1 MMSPGRPTL
10 VAEAARAVRSRPG
23 GILPAL
29 AAALDDWGPLQ
40 ELLADPAIEEIWWND
55 PARVFC
61 SANGQA
67 RLSNIVMVEDEARTL
82 VMRAITACGRR
93 LDTAQP
99 FVDAEL
105 PDGSR
110 LHVVIPPIT
119 RRHWAVN
126 IRRYIV
132 RPTSIADMVTLG
144 AVPAD
149 AAAVLSAAMAAGA
162 NTVISGSTHTGK
174 TTMLNALLGSCP
186 GRRVVSCEEV
196 RELRLPVV
204 DWVALQTRDPGLEGT
219 GGVVLRDLVREALRM
234 RPDRVVV
241 GEVRGPEALDLILA
255 MNCGIPAAVTIHAN
269 SATDALDRLV
279 GLPLLA
285 GPNVSAE
292 FITRS
297 VARCIDL
304 IVHLG
309 VGADG
314 RRGVRQIVSVAPGAD
329 AATVGRLFV
338 DDGAG
343 LRRSGAEIPRGW
355 SA

>member
-1 MMSPGRPTL
+1 MSLGRPTL
-10 VAEAARAVRSRPG
+10 VAEATSVAEGGPG
-23 GILPAL
+23 GILPAM
-29 AAALDDWGPLQ
+29 AAALSDWGPVQ
-40 ELLADPAIEEIWWND
+40 ELLTDPATEEIWWND
-55 PARVFC
+55 PARIFC
-61 SANGQA
+61 SVDGAA
-67 RLSNIVMVEDEARTL
+67 RLSNVVMTEDEARAL

-93 LDTAQP
+93 VDTSQP

-119 RRHWAVN
+119 RRFWAVN

-132 RPTSIADMVTLG
+132 RPTSIADMVALG
-144 AVPAD
+144 ALPAD
-149 AAAVLSAAMAAGA
+149 AAAVLAGAVAAGA

-204 DWVALQTRDPGLEGT
+204 DWVALQTRDPGMEGT
-219 GGVVLRDLVREALRM
+219 GGITLRDLVREALRM

-241 GEVRGPEALDLILA
+241 GEVRGSEALDLILA

-269 SATDALDRLV
+269 SAGDAVDRLV

-285 GPNVSAE
+285 GPNVCADFVS
-292 FITRS
+292 RS
-297 VARCIDL
+297 VARCLDL
-304 IVHLG
+304 VVHLG
-309 VGADG
+309 VGLDG
-314 RRGVRQIVSVAPGAD
+314 RRGVRQIVSVTPGAEGPV
-329 AATVGRLFV
+329 VGRLFA

-343 LRRSGAEIPRGW
+343 LRRAAAEIPAGW
-355 SA
+355 QA